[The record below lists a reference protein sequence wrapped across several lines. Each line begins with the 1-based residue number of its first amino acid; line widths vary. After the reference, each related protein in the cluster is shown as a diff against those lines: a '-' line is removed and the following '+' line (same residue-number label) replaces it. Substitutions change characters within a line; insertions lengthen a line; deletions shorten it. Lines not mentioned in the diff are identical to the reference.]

1 MAFNGKHVNML
12 MISGPIMHQHHLSQ
26 QVNDSTLALS
36 QACGILVLG
45 IAIVISNVI
54 IIATYINYRGPT
66 EVVTIYLLSLATADL
81 LCGLLIVPL
90 SVYPAVSIVF
100 TFHV

>member
-1 MAFNGKHVNML
+1 
-12 MISGPIMHQHHLSQ
+12 MHQHHLSH
-26 QVNDSTLALS
+26 QVNDSTLEALT

-45 IAIVISNVI
+45 IAVVISNVI

-90 SVYPAVSIVF
+90 SVYPAVS
-100 TFHV
+100 